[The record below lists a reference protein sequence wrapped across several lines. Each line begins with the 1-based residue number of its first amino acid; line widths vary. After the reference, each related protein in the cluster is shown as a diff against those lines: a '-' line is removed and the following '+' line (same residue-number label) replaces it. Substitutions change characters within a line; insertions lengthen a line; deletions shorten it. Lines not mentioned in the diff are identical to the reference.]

1 MVGSPFLL
9 AISSR
14 DGGIA
19 RRGAAVDLAWGG
31 WGGFDAGTERVAVAA
46 SAQMR
51 HDGALD
57 TAVHVWP

>member
-14 DGGIA
+14 GGGIA

-31 WGGFDAGTERVAVAA
+31 FDASTERAPVAA